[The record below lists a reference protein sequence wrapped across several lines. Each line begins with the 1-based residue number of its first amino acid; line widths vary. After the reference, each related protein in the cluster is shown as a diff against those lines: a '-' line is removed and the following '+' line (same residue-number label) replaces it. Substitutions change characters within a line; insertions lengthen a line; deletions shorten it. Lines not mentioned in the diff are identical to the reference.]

1 MESFMTTEITI
12 DSLRAAIKKTE
23 DGTDT
28 EREERFELMARRF
41 EMAVGRL
48 VAQIRSVVDKIPE
61 LETTLEDEVE
71 VFTAPGFPNRSLEI
85 HDQRLRITHGEDFL
99 LFDPTAKALLSAMGQ
114 VEIAASRPIPFL
126 VEKVLYLIPEGA
138 GARWGYRSIE
148 NMGGPLVPFGQQDL
162 LKLLHAVFA
171 GD

>member
-1 MESFMTTEITI
+1 MTETLSIE
-12 DSLRAAIKKTE
+12 SLRAAIKKTDDHDE
-23 DGTDT
+23 T
-28 EREERFELMARRF
+28 EQAERFELMARRF

-48 VAQIRSVVDKIPE
+48 VQQIQKTVNQVPE
-61 LETTLEDEVE
+61 LEVNLEDEIE
-71 VFTAPGFPNRSLEI
+71 TFTAPGFPDRSLDI

-114 VEIAASRPIPFL
+114 VEIAASRPISFM
-126 VEKVLYLIPEGA
+126 VEKILYLIPDGA
-138 GARWGYRSIE
+138 GARWGYRSID
-148 NMGGPLVPFGQQDL
+148 NLGGPLAPFGQQDL

>member
-1 MESFMTTEITI
+1 MTETLSIK
-12 DSLRAAIKKTE
+12 SLRAAIKKTDDHDE
-23 DGTDT
+23 T
-28 EREERFELMARRF
+28 EQAERFELMARRF

-48 VAQIRSVVDKIPE
+48 VQQIQKTVNQVPE
-61 LETTLEDEVE
+61 LEVNLEDEIE
-71 VFTAPGFPNRSLEI
+71 TFTAPGFPDRSLDI

-114 VEIAASRPIPFL
+114 VEIAASRPISFM
-126 VEKVLYLIPEGA
+126 VEKILYLIPDGA
-138 GARWGYRSIE
+138 GARWGYRSID
-148 NMGGPLVPFGQQDL
+148 NLGGPLAPFGQQDL

>member
-1 MESFMTTEITI
+1 MADGLTI
-12 DSLRAAIKKTE
+12 DGLRAAIKNTGD
-23 DGTDT
+23 DGEAEQT
-28 EREERFELMARRF
+28 ERFELMARRF
-41 EMAVGRL
+41 EMAVSRL
-48 VAQIRSVVDKIPE
+48 VRQIQKLVEQVPE
-61 LETTLEDEVE
+61 LETTFEDEVE
-71 VFTAPGFPNRSLEI
+71 IFTAPGFPDRSLEI

-114 VEIAASRPIPFL
+114 VEIAASRPIPFM
-126 VEKVLYLIPEGA
+126 VEKILYLIPEGG
-138 GARWGYRSIE
+138 GAKWGYRSVD